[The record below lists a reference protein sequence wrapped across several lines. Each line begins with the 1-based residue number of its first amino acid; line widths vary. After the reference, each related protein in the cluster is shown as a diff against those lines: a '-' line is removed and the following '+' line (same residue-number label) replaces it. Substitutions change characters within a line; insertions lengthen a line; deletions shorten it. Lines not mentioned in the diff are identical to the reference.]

1 MHKNIRLYYLFMFV
15 ASLSFAAPVFLLFE
29 KSAGLTFFELAL
41 LEAIFAVT
49 IVFFEI
55 PSGAFADKYGRK
67 NSMIV
72 SLVFATISYGFYSFG
87 FSFFAFLIAQ
97 ILGGIGVAFASGATD
112 ALLYDTL
119 AEEKQASLFP
129 SKAGRGL
136 VFAWS
141 GLGIAGLI
149 GGWLAGFDLVY
160 PIRASFVATVVALF
174 GVFFFSEPKR
184 RKAKS
189 IAKVQIDSWKFIMKH
204 KQLKYLIIYM
214 WLVFAIPVSA
224 IIVFYQNHSL
234 DLGLPI
240 TLFGFVFL
248 LRTGAGAS
256 GSYLASWVDK
266 KIKTYNFLLYALII
280 LAFIMFILAFGNLF
294 WFLFGLFWFEFVAG
308 IIIVLLPNEIN
319 KRVKSDKRATVLS
332 FGSLGRQIV
341 SAALL
346 PIAGLIGT
354 LYSFTQVSII
364 AGVLMLLFVFFV
376 IKWRNVFK

>member
-1 MHKNIRLYYLFMFV
+1 MFI
-15 ASLSFAAPVFLLFE
+15 ASLSFAAPIFFLFE

-67 NSMIV
+67 NSMII
-72 SLVFATISYGFYSFG
+72 SLTFATISYVFYSFG

-97 ILGGIGVAFASGATD
+97 ILGGIGAAFASGATD

-119 AEEKQASLFP
+119 TEEKQASLFP

-136 VFAWS
+136 VFAWA

-160 PIRASFVATVVALF
+160 PIRASLIATIITFFVVLLF
-174 GVFFFSEPKR
+174 MEPKR
-184 RKAKS
+184 KKAKS
-189 IAKVQIDSWKFIMKH
+189 IAKVQIDSWKFIMEH

-224 IIVFYQNHSL
+224 IMVFYQNHAV

-240 TLFGFVFL
+240 ALFGSVFL

-280 LAFIMFILAFGNLF
+280 LAFIMFLLAFGNLF

-308 IIIVLLPNEIN
+308 IVIVLLPNEIN

-341 SAALL
+341 IAALM
-346 PIAGLIGT
+346 PIAGLVGT
-354 LYSFTQVSII
+354 LYSFTTVTIF
-364 AGVLMLLFVFFV
+364 AGVLMIIFIFF
-376 IKWRNVFK
+376 IMNWRKYFL